1 MLDATLTGGIGFLI
15 GRLLY
20 GGVLAASGLK
30 NVVDPQDA
38 AESAAAMDVPLP
50 GLAARGTGVML
61 VIGGVAVAA
70 GIAPVVGAGL
80 LAVFFAVVTPTIHRF
95 WAVEDPEERQR
106 ELVAFLKNVAL
117 LGGALVFL
125 DLGTAGWRYA
135 VGIGLL

>member
-1 MLDATLTGGIGFLI
+1 MLDATLTGGIGLLI

-38 AESAAAMDVPLP
+38 AESAAAMDVPMP

-61 VIGGVAVAA
+61 VIGGAAVAT
-70 GIAPVVGAGL
+70 GVAPAVGAGL

-95 WAVEDPEERQR
+95 WVVEDPDERQR

-117 LGGALVFL
+117 LGGALVFI
-125 DLGTAGWRYA
+125 DLAGADWPYA
-135 VGIGLL
+135 IGIGVV